1 MELIMTVAASFIN
14 KISDVFFTH
23 ILPPLQNFGWRDAL
37 DIILLAVI
45 LYCMLHFV
53 RDRRAWTLL
62 VGFAALG
69 TFYFLTWLLELRA
82 VYTVLHA
89 FFSMYIVFIIV
100 IFQRELRDALEK
112 IGATILQLRRF
123 GSPTQ
128 SIADVAATIGVLSDA
143 ACDLSREK
151 CGALIVIERNT
162 KLGDYIK
169 TGIELDAQMSCELFG
184 NLFFNRSPLHDGAV
198 IVRGGKIAAA
208 GCILPSSKSSSL
220 PKELGTRHRA
230 AVGISEQSD
239 AVVIVV
245 SEETGVISIANNG
258 VLKRNYNSG
267 TLKDDLFLLLTGNTE
282 QDNQRILRSFGK
294 PEEGGDGNSSD
305 QDKA

>member
-1 MELIMTVAASFIN
+1 MTVAASFIH
-14 KISDVFFTH
+14 KISEAFSVYVAQ
-23 ILPPLQNFGWRDAL
+23 PLQQFGWRDAL
-37 DIILLAVI
+37 DILLLAVI
-45 LYCMLHFV
+45 LYCILRFV

-69 TFYFLTWLLELRA
+69 AFYFLTWVLDLRA

-112 IGATILQLRRF
+112 IGGAILQLRRF
-123 GSPTQ
+123 GAPAESM
-128 SIADVAATIGVLSDA
+128 ADVAATIGVLSDA

-162 KLGDYIK
+162 KLGDYVK
-169 TGIELDAQMSCELFG
+169 TGIELDAMMSCELFG

-208 GCILPSSKSSSL
+208 GCILPSSKSSSI

-282 QDNQRILRSFGK
+282 EDNQRILKSFGK
-294 PEEGGDGNSSD
+294 PEDARDADEQ
-305 QDKA
+305 QDKE

>member
-1 MELIMTVAASFIN
+1 MTVAMTWMN
-14 KISDVFFTH
+14 KLADFFSTYVVSPFTT
-23 ILPPLQNFGWRDAL
+23 IVWTDFLAIAL
-37 DIILLAVI
+37 LAIILYLV
-45 LYCMLHFV
+45 LRFV

-69 TFYFLTWLLELRA
+69 AFYFLTWLLDLRA
-82 VYTVLHA
+82 IYTILHA

-112 IGATILQLRRF
+112 IGGAILQLRHF
-123 GSPTQ
+123 GLPSQ
-128 SIADVAATIGVLSDA
+128 SLADVTATIGVLSEA
-143 ACDLSREK
+143 ACDLAREK
-151 CGALIVIERNT
+151 CGALIVVERNT

-169 TGIELDAQMSCELFG
+169 TGIELDAQLSCELLG

-198 IVRGGKIAAA
+198 IIRNGKIAAA
-208 GCILPSSKSSSL
+208 GCILPSSKSSAI

-245 SEETGVISIANNG
+245 SEETGTISIANNG
-258 VLKRNYNSG
+258 ILKRDYNSG

-282 QDNQRILRSFGK
+282 EDNQRILKNFNKSN
-294 PEEGGDGNSSD
+294 ENSNAD
-305 QDKA
+305 RNERK

>member
-1 MELIMTVAASFIN
+1 MGLIMIVAATFIN
-14 KISDVFFTH
+14 KISEALSTYV
-23 ILPPLQNFGWRDAL
+23 LAPLQNFGWRDAV

-45 LYCMLHFV
+45 LYYVLRFV

-62 VGFAALG
+62 VGFVALNA
-69 TFYFLTWLLELRA
+69 FYFLTWLLELRT
-82 VYTVLHA
+82 VYTVLSA
-89 FFSMYIVFIIV
+89 FSGAYIVFIIV
-100 IFQRELRDALEK
+100 MFQRELRDALEK
-112 IGATILQLRRF
+112 IGGTILQLRHI
-123 GSPTQ
+123 GAPTQ

-162 KLGDYIK
+162 KLGDYVK
-169 TGIELDAQMSCELFG
+169 TGIELNATMSCELFG

-208 GCILPSSKSSSL
+208 GCILPSSKSSAI

-245 SEETGVISIANNG
+245 SEETGIISIANNG

-267 TLKDDLFLLLTGNTE
+267 TLKDDLFLLLTGGTE
-282 QDNQRILRSFGK
+282 ENNQRILQSFART
-294 PEEGGDGNSSD
+294 EDNEQQGDE
-305 QDKA
+305 

>member
-1 MELIMTVAASFIN
+1 MIVAASFIH
-14 KISDVFFTH
+14 KISELFSTY
-23 ILPPLQNFGWRDAL
+23 ILTPLQGFGWRDAV
-37 DIILLAVI
+37 DILLLAVI
-45 LYCMLHFV
+45 LYCVLRFV

-69 TFYFLTWLLELRA
+69 VFYLLTWVLKLQA

-112 IGATILQLRRF
+112 IGGAILQLRRI
-123 GSPTQ
+123 GTPAQ
-128 SIADVAATIGVLSDA
+128 SMADVAATIGILSDA

-169 TGIELDAQMSCELFG
+169 TGIVLDAQMSCELFG

-198 IVRGGKIAAA
+198 IVRRGKIAAA
-208 GCILPSSKSSSL
+208 GCILPSSKSSAI

-245 SEETGVISIANNG
+245 SEETGIISIANNG
-258 VLKRNYNSG
+258 VIKRNYNSG
-267 TLKDDLFLLLTGNTE
+267 TLKDDLFLLLTGSTE
-282 QDNQRILRSFGK
+282 ENNQRVMRSFAK
-294 PEEGGDGNSSD
+294 PEEPDADNSQKD
-305 QDKA
+305 NA

>member
-1 MELIMTVAASFIN
+1 MAVAMSFVN
-14 KISDVFFTH
+14 KLSEFFSTYVLEH
-23 ILPPLQNFGWRDAL
+23 LKGMGWRDVL

-45 LYCMLHFV
+45 LYYVLRFV

-62 VGFAALG
+62 VGFAALSV
-69 TFYFLTWLLELRA
+69 FYFLTWMLDLRA
-82 VYTVLHA
+82 VYSILHA
-89 FFSMYIVFIIV
+89 FSSMYIVFIIV

-112 IGATILQLRRF
+112 IGGTILQLRHI

-128 SIADVAATIGVLSDA
+128 SLADVAATIGVLSDA

-162 KLGDYIK
+162 KLGDYVK

-208 GCILPSSKSSSL
+208 GCILPSSKSSAI
-220 PKELGTRHRA
+220 PKDLGTRHRA

-245 SEETGVISIANNG
+245 SEETGIISIANNG

-267 TLKDDLFLLLTGNTE
+267 TLKDDLFLLLTGSTE
-282 QDNQRILRSFGK
+282 ENNQSVLRSFSK
-294 PEEGGDGNSSD
+294 PEETRDD
-305 QDKA
+305 AEQQDNE

>member
-1 MELIMTVAASFIN
+1 MIVATSVMN
-14 KISDVFFTH
+14 KLSEIFSTYVITPIKH
-23 ILPPLQNFGWRDAL
+23 IGWPDIL
-37 DIILLAVI
+37 DIILLAVL
-45 LYCMLHFV
+45 LYFVLRFV

-62 VGFAALG
+62 VGFAAVG
-69 TFYFLTWLLELRA
+69 VFYFLTWLLDLRA
-82 VYTVLHA
+82 LYTVLHA
-89 FFSMYIVFIIV
+89 FFSMYIVFVIV

-112 IGATILQLRRF
+112 IGGAILQLRHI

-128 SIADVAATIGVLSDA
+128 SMADITATIGVLSEA

-151 CGALIVIERNT
+151 CGALIVVERNT

-208 GCILPSSKSSSL
+208 GCILPSSKSSAI
-220 PKELGTRHRA
+220 PKDLGTRHRA

-239 AVVIVV
+239 AVVVVV
-245 SEETGVISIANNG
+245 SEETGIISIANNG
-258 VLKRNYNSG
+258 ILKRDYNSG
-267 TLKDDLFLLLTGNTE
+267 TLKDDLFLLLTGTTQE
-282 QDNQRILRSFGK
+282 DNQRILTSFGK
-294 PEEGGDGNSSD
+294 ADEEREDVRD
-305 QDKA
+305 IDKE

>member
-1 MELIMTVAASFIN
+1 MTVAASFLN
-14 KISDVFFTH
+14 KFSEVFSNH
-23 ILPPLQNFGWRDAL
+23 ILAPLQNFDWRDAI
-37 DIILLAVI
+37 DIVLLAVI
-45 LYCMLHFV
+45 LYCVLRFV

-69 TFYFLTWLLELRA
+69 GFYFLTWVLELRA

-112 IGATILQLRRF
+112 IGGTILQLRRI
-123 GSPTQ
+123 GAPTQ
-128 SIADVAATIGVLSDA
+128 SMADVAATIGVLSDA

-151 CGALIVIERNT
+151 RGALIVIERNT

-198 IVRGGKIAAA
+198 IVRRGKIAAA
-208 GCILPSSKSSSL
+208 GCILPSSKSSAI
-220 PKELGTRHRA
+220 PKDLGTRHRA

-245 SEETGVISIANNG
+245 SEETGTISIANNG

-267 TLKDDLFLLLTGNTE
+267 TLKDDLFLLLTGTTGE
-282 QDNQRILRSFGK
+282 DNQRILQSFSK
-294 PEEGGDGNSSD
+294 SEDARENSDSD
-305 QDKA
+305 HLSNV

>member
-1 MELIMTVAASFIN
+1 M
-14 KISDVFFTH
+14 
-23 ILPPLQNFGWRDAL
+23 
-37 DIILLAVI
+37 
-45 LYCMLHFV
+45 
-53 RDRRAWTLL
+53 
-62 VGFAALG
+62 
-69 TFYFLTWLLELRA
+69 
-82 VYTVLHA
+82 
-89 FFSMYIVFIIV
+89 
-100 IFQRELRDALEK
+100 
-112 IGATILQLRRF
+112 
-123 GSPTQ
+123 
-128 SIADVAATIGVLSDA
+128 ADVAATIGVLSDA

-169 TGIELDAQMSCELFG
+169 TGIELDALMSCELFA

-208 GCILPSSKSSSL
+208 GCILPSSKSSAI

-245 SEETGVISIANNG
+245 SEETGTISIANNG

-267 TLKDDLFLLLTGNTE
+267 TLKDDLFLLLTGTTE
-282 QDNQRILRSFGK
+282 EDNQRIMKSFGK
-294 PEEGGDGNSSD
+294 PEDVRSD
-305 QDKA
+305 TDTPNNE

>member
-1 MELIMTVAASFIN
+1 MIAAASFIN
-14 KISDVFFTH
+14 KLSEAFSTYVVSHFKE
-23 ILPPLQNFGWRDAL
+23 FGWRDLL
-37 DIILLAVI
+37 DIVLLAVI
-45 LYCMLHFV
+45 LYFVLHFV

-62 VGFAALG
+62 VGFAALSV
-69 TFYFLTWLLELRA
+69 FYGLTWVLELRA

-89 FFSMYIVFIIV
+89 FYSMYIVFVIV

-112 IGATILQLRRF
+112 IGGAILQLRRF
-123 GSPTQ
+123 GAPTQ
-128 SIADVAATIGVLSDA
+128 SMADVAATIGVLSDA

-151 CGALIVIERNT
+151 CGALIVIERNI

-198 IVRGGKIAAA
+198 IVRRGKIAAA
-208 GCILPSSKSSSL
+208 GCILPSSKSSAL

-267 TLKDDLFLLLTGNTE
+267 TLKDDLFLLLTGSSE
-282 QDNQRILRSFGK
+282 EDNQRIMKSFGK
-294 PEEGGDGNSSD
+294 PEDAHNNTD
-305 QDKA
+305 NTNNA

>member
-1 MELIMTVAASFIN
+1 MIVATSVMNRLSEIFSTYVITPI
-14 KISDVFFTH
+14 KH
-23 ILPPLQNFGWRDAL
+23 IGWLDIL
-37 DIILLAVI
+37 DIILLAVL
-45 LYCMLHFV
+45 LYFVLRFV

-62 VGFAALG
+62 VGFAAVG
-69 TFYFLTWLLELRA
+69 VFYFLTWLLDLRA
-82 VYTVLHA
+82 LYTVLHA
-89 FFSMYIVFIIV
+89 FFSMYIVFVIV

-112 IGATILQLRRF
+112 IGGAILQLRHI

-128 SIADVAATIGVLSDA
+128 SMADITATIGVLSEA

-151 CGALIVIERNT
+151 CGALIVVERNT

-208 GCILPSSKSSSL
+208 GCILPSSKSSAI
-220 PKELGTRHRA
+220 PKDLGTRHRA

-245 SEETGVISIANNG
+245 SEETGTISIANNG
-258 VLKRNYNSG
+258 ILKRDYNSG
-267 TLKDDLFLLLTGNTE
+267 TLKDDLFLLLTGTTQE
-282 QDNQRILRSFGK
+282 DNQRILTSFSK
-294 PEEGGDGNSSD
+294 ADEECEDIRNI
-305 QDKA
+305 DKE

>member
-1 MELIMTVAASFIN
+1 MAVVMAWIDKFADLFSSYVLAPIKTIE
-14 KISDVFFTH
+14 
-23 ILPPLQNFGWRDAL
+23 WRDVL
-37 DIILLAVI
+37 DIVLLAVI
-45 LYCMLHFV
+45 LYLVLRFV

-62 VGFAALG
+62 VGFATLG
-69 TFYFLTWLLELRA
+69 AFYFMTWLLELRA

-89 FFSMYIVFIIV
+89 FFNMYIVFIIV

-112 IGATILQLRRF
+112 IGGTILQLRHI
-123 GSPTQ
+123 GMPTQ
-128 SIADVAATIGVLSDA
+128 SLADITATIGVLSDA
-143 ACDLSREK
+143 ACELAREK
-151 CGALIVIERNT
+151 SGALIVVERNT

-169 TGIELDAQMSCELFG
+169 TGIELDALLSCELFG

-198 IVRGGKIAAA
+198 IVRNGKIAAA
-208 GCILPSSKSSSL
+208 GCILPSSKSSAI

-245 SEETGVISIANNG
+245 SEETGIISIANNG
-258 VLKRNYNSG
+258 ILKRDYNSG

-282 QDNQRILRSFGK
+282 EDNQRILKSFGK
-294 PEEGGDGNSSD
+294 PDGNKDSVGNVSD
-305 QDKA
+305 NEKK

>member
-1 MELIMTVAASFIN
+1 MTIAISFVDKLAN
-14 KISDVFFTH
+14 FFSSY
-23 ILPPLQNFGWRDAL
+23 ILEPIKNIGWRDVV
-37 DIILLAVI
+37 DILLLAVI
-45 LYCMLHFV
+45 LYYLLRFV

-62 VGFAALG
+62 VGFAVIGVFYIVTQALD
-69 TFYFLTWLLELRA
+69 LRVVNMVLRA
-82 VYTVLHA
+82 
-89 FFSMYIVFIIV
+89 FFDMYIVFIIV
-100 IFQRELRDALEK
+100 IFQREIRDALEK
-112 IGATILQLRRF
+112 IGGTVLQLRKF
-123 GSPTQ
+123 GTPAQ
-128 SIADVAATIGVLSDA
+128 SVADITAIIGVLSEA

-169 TGIELDAQMSCELFG
+169 TGIELDAQMTCELFG

-198 IVRGGKIAAA
+198 IVRDGKISAA
-208 GCILPSSKSSSL
+208 GCILPSSKSSAI

-258 VLKRNYNSG
+258 ILKRGYNSG
-267 TLKDDLFLLLTGNTE
+267 TLKDDLFLLLTGSTE
-282 QDNQRILRSFGK
+282 QDAKKMVRSFT
-294 PEEGGDGNSSD
+294 PETN
-305 QDKA
+305 QDEAE

>member
-1 MELIMTVAASFIN
+1 MIVAATFIN
-14 KISDVFFTH
+14 KISEALSTYV
-23 ILPPLQNFGWRDAL
+23 LAPLQNFGWRDAV

-45 LYCMLHFV
+45 LYYVLRFV

-62 VGFAALG
+62 VGFVALNA
-69 TFYFLTWLLELRA
+69 FYFLTWLLELRT
-82 VYTVLHA
+82 VYTVLSA
-89 FFSMYIVFIIV
+89 FSGAYIVFIIV
-100 IFQRELRDALEK
+100 MFQRELRDALEK
-112 IGATILQLRRF
+112 IGGTILQLRHI
-123 GSPTQ
+123 GAPTQ
-128 SIADVAATIGVLSDA
+128 SMADVAATIGVLSDA

-162 KLGDYIK
+162 KLGDYVK
-169 TGIELDAQMSCELFG
+169 TGIELNATMSCELFG

-208 GCILPSSKSSSL
+208 GCILPSSKSSAI

-245 SEETGVISIANNG
+245 SEETGIISIANNG

-267 TLKDDLFLLLTGNTE
+267 TLKDDLFLLLTGGTE
-282 QDNQRILRSFGK
+282 ENNQRILQSFART
-294 PEEGGDGNSSD
+294 EDNEQQGDE
-305 QDKA
+305 

>member
-1 MELIMTVAASFIN
+1 MGLIMIVAATFIN
-14 KISDVFFTH
+14 KISEALSTYV
-23 ILPPLQNFGWRDAL
+23 LAPLQNFGWRDAV

-45 LYCMLHFV
+45 LYYVLRFV

-62 VGFAALG
+62 VGFVALNA
-69 TFYFLTWLLELRA
+69 FYFLTWLLELRT
-82 VYTVLHA
+82 VYTVLSA
-89 FFSMYIVFIIV
+89 FSGAYIVFIIV
-100 IFQRELRDALEK
+100 MFQRELRDALEK
-112 IGATILQLRRF
+112 IGGTILQLRHI
-123 GSPTQ
+123 GVPTQ
-128 SIADVAATIGVLSDA
+128 SMADVAATIGVLSDA

-162 KLGDYIK
+162 KLGDYVK
-169 TGIELDAQMSCELFG
+169 TGIELNATMSCELFG

-208 GCILPSSKSSSL
+208 GCILPSSKSSAI

-245 SEETGVISIANNG
+245 SEETGIISIANNG

-267 TLKDDLFLLLTGNTE
+267 TLKDDLFLLLTGGTE
-282 QDNQRILRSFGK
+282 ENNQRILQSFART
-294 PEEGGDGNSSD
+294 EDNEQQGDE
-305 QDKA
+305 